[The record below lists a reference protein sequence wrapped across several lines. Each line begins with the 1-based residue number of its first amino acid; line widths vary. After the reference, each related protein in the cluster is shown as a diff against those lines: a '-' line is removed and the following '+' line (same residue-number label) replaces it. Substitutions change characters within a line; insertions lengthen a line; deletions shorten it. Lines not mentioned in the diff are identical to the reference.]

1 MAIQAT
7 QIPPSDHVLPGSRL
21 LPTAPF
27 PDTHSSPNSPPPS
40 GNSSRSIVE
49 EWISDFKDLLSGDHG
64 STTKLFFN
72 ESYWRDL
79 LCMTWDF
86 HTIQGP
92 QQISS
97 FIQSSRQ
104 NSRLTMI
111 SLDDSSAHKSPQ
123 ALEFGRLKAVRAFLK
138 VETSIG
144 RGEGLVR
151 LVSDTNDGG
160 RWKALTFFTTLKKLK
175 GYEENIRSRRPR
187 GTGSSLENRGRNW
200 KDLLI
205 TQQNFE
211 AGRQPTVLTPGM
223 IFRIKLARIVSANC
237 SSLSRCRAR
246 WSHCRC

>member
-7 QIPPSDHVLPGSRL
+7 QIPPSNHVLPGSRL

-27 PDTHSSPNSPPPS
+27 PDTHGSPYSLLPSNTSSK
-40 GNSSRSIVE
+40 SIAD
-49 EWISDFKDLLSGDHG
+49 EWISAFKDLLSGDHG
-64 STTKLFFN
+64 SITKLFFN

-92 QQISS
+92 EQISS
-97 FIQSSRQ
+97 FVQSSRQ
-104 NSRLTMI
+104 DGRLTMI
-111 SLDDSSAHKSPQ
+111 SLEDSSAHKSPQ

-151 LVSDTNDGG
+151 LVSDTNEGG
-160 RWKALTFFTTLKKLK
+160 RWKALTLFTTLEELK

-200 KDLLI
+200 NDLLV

-211 AGRQPTVLTPGM
+211 GGRQPTVLVLGM
-223 IFRIKLARIVSANC
+223 LSRTKLARIVSANR
-237 SSLSRCRAR
+237 SSPSRCWAR

>member
-7 QIPPSDHVLPGSRL
+7 HIPPSNHVLPGSRL

-27 PDTHSSPNSPPPS
+27 PDTHSSPCTLPPS
-40 GNSSRSIVE
+40 KTSSKSIAD
-49 EWISDFKDLLSGDHG
+49 EWISAFKDLLSGDHG
-64 STTKLFFN
+64 SITKLFLN

-92 QQISS
+92 EQISN

-104 NSRLTMI
+104 DSRLTMI

-123 ALEFGRLKAVRAFLK
+123 ALEFGCLKAVRAFLK

-160 RWKALTFFTTLKKLK
+160 RWKALTLFTTLKELK

-187 GTGSSLENRGRNW
+187 GTGNSLENRGQNW
-200 KDLLI
+200 KDLLV

-211 AGRQPTVLTPGM
+211 GHRQPTVLILGM
-223 IFRIKLARIVSANC
+223 LSRTKLAKIVSANY
-237 SSLSRCRAR
+237 SSPSRCWAR